1 MVFPCCYTGGK
12 YYEPDNEVSL
22 PLKIFIDSY
31 GKENISL
38 RHNTLKDIIDG
49 ELFTNGWID
58 TFKDRNIRN
67 KRLRIC
73 SEFCGKGM
81 NDEVKA
87 TLSSVS
93 RETWGNNV

>member
-1 MVFPCCYTGGK
+1 M
-12 YYEPDNEVSL
+12 
-22 PLKIFIDSY
+22 
-31 GKENISL
+31 

-87 TLSSVS
+87 TLSSVEIKT
-93 RETWGNNV
+93 ETNSD